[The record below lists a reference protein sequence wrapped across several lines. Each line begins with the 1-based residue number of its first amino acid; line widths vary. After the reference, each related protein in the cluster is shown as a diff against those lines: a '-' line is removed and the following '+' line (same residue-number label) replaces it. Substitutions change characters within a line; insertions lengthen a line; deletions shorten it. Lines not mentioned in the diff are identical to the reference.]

1 MKLGRTLEHA
11 GAEMALPVE
20 LVQRAEELG
29 FDSVWTAEA
38 RRDRREA

>member
-1 MKLGRTLEHA
+1 MKPGLMLGA
-11 GAEMALPVE
+11 SGAEMPLPVE

-38 RRDRREA
+38 SRDGREA